1 MAKNRQCIIC
11 GKPIA
16 SCMSWSRIINHKTIY
31 FCDHKCRENWHK
43 RTTIGEY
50 NINGKSVIS
59 DVTVKIFSDDGNAEI
74 SNPDATPLIEITL
87 NVMRFDKMYSKGV
100 TRKNHTF
107 YWEGKIPDKFK
118 ALNLNTIEAKIIEL
132 ISKATS

>member
-1 MAKNRQCIIC
+1 
-11 GKPIA
+11 
-16 SCMSWSRIINHKTIY
+16 MSWPRIINHKTIY

-59 DVTVKIFSDDGNAEI
+59 DVTVRIFSDDGNAEI

-87 NVMRFDKMYSKGV
+87 NIMRFDKMYSKGV